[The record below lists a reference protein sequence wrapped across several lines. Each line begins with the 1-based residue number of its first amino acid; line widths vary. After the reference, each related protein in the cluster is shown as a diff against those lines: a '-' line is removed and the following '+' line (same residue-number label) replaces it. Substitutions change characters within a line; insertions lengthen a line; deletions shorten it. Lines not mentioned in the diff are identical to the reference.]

1 MPLPLTEATAEK
13 HSNKGS
19 QDLKSAVS
27 QASSSI
33 AAEAGKSGGAGAGS
47 SAAEHTSKEMEKAAA
62 DKIYEENIE
71 DEYAKREGGA

>member
-1 MPLPLTEATAEK
+1 MSFSLAEPTAEK
-13 HSNKGS
+13 HTNESS

-27 QASSSI
+27 QASSAI
-33 AAEAGKSGGAGAGS
+33 VAEAHKSGGSGAGS
-47 SAAEHTSKEMEKAAA
+47 SAAEHTKKEVEKAAA